1 MVLNVSD
8 MNISHNIFHGKIIDK
23 IQIKKLLAALQT
35 CQYSIAGAYLR
46 DVRHLHPG
54 CTPSSPGIGSVSDKD
69 GAHPGRA
76 SNGCRKEMQKTSG
89 KEENSILYF
98 REHT

>member
-1 MVLNVSD
+1 MRNTSLRTQKY
-8 MNISHNIFHGKIIDK
+8 IFFPDK
-23 IQIKKLLAALQT
+23 K
-35 CQYSIAGAYLR
+35 
-46 DVRHLHPG
+46 DV
-54 CTPSSPGIGSVSDKD
+54 D